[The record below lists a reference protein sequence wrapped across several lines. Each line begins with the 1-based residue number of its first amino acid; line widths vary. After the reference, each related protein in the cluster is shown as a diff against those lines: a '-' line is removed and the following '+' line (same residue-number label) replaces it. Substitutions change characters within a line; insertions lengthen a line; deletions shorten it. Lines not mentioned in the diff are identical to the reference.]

1 MAKINKKMTFAEII
15 KASPRA
21 TKVLIE
27 AGMHCVSCPMAGQE
41 TLEEGLKAHGFTP
54 KDVDK
59 LVKRINE
66 GKE

>member
-1 MAKINKKMTFAEII
+1 MKINKKMTFAEII

-21 TKVLIE
+21 AKVLIE

-41 TLEEGLKAHGFTP
+41 TLEEGFKAHGLNK
-54 KDVDK
+54 KDIDK